1 MCCCAEV
8 HPRER
13 AVSKLKRHTRTD
25 RADSTSAAAT
35 VVITLNGHKLNLT
48 GPVLCG
54 VLAHYGTTF
63 CHTHSLTHSAIHHPE
78 PVPFS
83 PHSGKGVMVV
93 CVCVCLFSA
102 QN

>member
-1 MCCCAEV
+1 MRKNELLCAGV
-8 HPRER
+8 LRGAPQRER
-13 AVSKLKRHTRTD
+13 ESAASKLKRHTRTD

-63 CHTHSLTHSAIHHPE
+63 CHTHSLTHSLTLPFITLNRCPFHHI
-78 PVPFS
+78 V
-83 PHSGKGVMVV
+83 KGRV
-93 CVCVCLFSA
+93 
-102 QN
+102 